1 MLILCNGTFKSGS
14 SWLHA
19 IVLEICKIHQLEL
32 ANIPLRYS
40 LNINSPTRIIEK
52 RLHQFIRDEDFSSN
66 HFLTKSHYF
75 SIDTFNQ
82 RYPDSVYFLFI
93 QRDIKDALVSHYFH
107 FLTYRKLTISFK
119 TYFKYIGIYKVYEMI
134 LFNRR
139 CQAYS
144 GNAFNIS
151 YKDLK
156 LNFTESVNNIS
167 LFLGFS
173 KLSKNDIISIENK
186 TSLDYM
192 REKSKKE
199 ESKYYPE
206 LGNSS
211 YKLFRKGEMGQWKE
225 YLDKSSL
232 RIIEEMNNGN
242 ASLRIRLGYYLFFIL
257 RRRIG
262 L

>member
-19 IVLEICKIHQLEL
+19 IVLEICRTHQLDL
-32 ANIPLRYS
+32 STIPLRYS
-40 LNINSPTRIIEK
+40 SNIFSPTRIIEK
-52 RLHQFIRDEDFSSN
+52 RFNQFIRDEDFVSN

-75 SIDTFNQ
+75 SKETFKQ
-82 RYPDSVYFLFI
+82 RYPDSIYFLFI

-107 FLTYRKLTISFK
+107 FLTYRKLSISFK

-139 CQAYS
+139 CEAYS
-144 GNAFNIS
+144 GNSFKIS
-151 YKDLK
+151 YKELK

-173 KLSKNDIISIENK
+173 KLSNKDIISIENK

-192 REKSKKE
+192 REQSRKE

-206 LGNSS
+206 LGEAS
-211 YKLFRKGEMGQWKE
+211 YKLFRKGETGQWRE
-225 YLDKSSL
+225 YVDKKSL
-232 RIIEEMNNGN
+232 RTIEDMNNGN
-242 ASLRIRLGYYLFFIL
+242 ASLRIRVGYYLFFIL